1 MKLLQKEFFTEA
13 HSYDEE
19 SDISNKTLEKMQ
31 GFIETQKGITIVNIS
46 QKTYGNGV
54 EYVLY
59 YTMPE
64 AQQKRRTKSTIA
76 KRGSIKRGSIEKAA
90 TIENS
95 GHSAPLNE

>member
-1 MKLLQKEFFTEA
+1 MKLLRKEFFTKA

-46 QKTYGNGV
+46 RETYGNGV

-59 YTMPE
+59 YTTE
-64 AQQKRRTKSTIA
+64 EQNA
-76 KRGSIKRGSIEKAA
+76 KII
-90 TIENS
+90 N
-95 GHSAPLNE
+95 